1 MRLCVY
7 LLKPFDSNPPFLYP
21 LGGRERMHLGTNGLS
36 KNKSDFL
43 AYLISMGLGEN
54 LACGKTF
61 FKSRHKWRAKPSEIF
76 SNLYI
81 KKLMVIYKV
90 PSFLRWAEGVF

>member
-21 LGGRERMHLGTNGLS
+21 LGGRERMHLRTNGLS

-43 AYLISMGLGEN
+43 AYLISIGLGDVE
-54 LACGKTF
+54 K
-61 FKSRHKWRAKPSEIF
+61 RF
-76 SNLYI
+76 SNPDISGEQNRVKYFQTCI
-81 KKLMVIYKV
+81 
-90 PSFLRWAEGVF
+90 